1 MAKNKNM
8 THIIVVDD
16 DNTNS
21 SLIKMLL
28 ELDGFAVEAC
38 DDQEAATAVTTQKT
52 KAFVIDCHLARKRS
66 GIDLLRAIRAGE
78 TKADSETAV
87 IVTSGDFRRE
97 EESIEAGANLFL
109 LKPYPPNILSNSIK
123 EILAKGEDNEQ

>member
-8 THIIVVDD
+8 TQIIVVDD

-38 DDQEAATAVTTQKT
+38 EDQDTATAVTTQET
-52 KAFVIDCHLARKRS
+52 KAFVIDYHLARKRS
-66 GIDLLRAIRAGE
+66 GLDLLRAVRAGE
-78 TKADSETAV
+78 TEADRETAV
-87 IVTSGDFRRE
+87 IVTSGDYRRKE
-97 EESIEAGANLFL
+97 EAIEAGANLFL

-123 EILAKGEDNEQ
+123 EILAEGADNEQ